1 MAGTFI
7 SLTRTNDICFRY
19 IIVVLD
25 DTFISGL
32 TSRFKSFFL
41 GKWLARAIITIK
53 IDIYA

>member
-7 SLTRTNDICFRY
+7 SLTRTNDICFHY